1 MLTFS
6 LSKPVLPVSFKKNNN
21 LCRDI
26 YFTHATNENVLSSF
40 LEKFLPIKLTTILY
54 LMLWL

>member
-40 LEKFLPIKLTTILY
+40 LEKFLAK
-54 LMLWL
+54 